1 MIMGWIIQYGIQIT
15 NLIKS
20 QSKSQTDKIV
30 DAISNN
36 KGFAPL
42 DTKCRFK
49 DILTNNPENR
59 NKYTYMYSA
68 DLWQRQ
74 QHNTVMA
81 GWDFKDMLVVQLY
94 IHMKKNMYL
103 EPCFTT

>member
-1 MIMGWIIQYGIQIT
+1 MIMVWIIQYGIQIT
-15 NLIKS
+15 DLIKS
-20 QSKSQTDKIV
+20 QSKSQIDKTIDV
-30 DAISNN
+30 ISKN

-59 NKYTYMYSA
+59 NKCTYMYSA

-74 QHNTVMA
+74 QHDTVMED
-81 GWDFKDMLVVQLY
+81 GTLKT
-94 IHMKKNMYL
+94 
-103 EPCFTT
+103 C

>member
-1 MIMGWIIQYGIQIT
+1 MIMVWIIQYGIQIT
-15 NLIKS
+15 DLIKS
-20 QSKSQTDKIV
+20 QSKSQIDKTI
-30 DAISNN
+30 DAISKN

-59 NKYTYMYSA
+59 HKCTYMYSA

-74 QHNTVMA
+74 QHNTVMED
-81 GWDFKDMLVVQLY
+81 GTLKT
-94 IHMKKNMYL
+94 
-103 EPCFTT
+103 C